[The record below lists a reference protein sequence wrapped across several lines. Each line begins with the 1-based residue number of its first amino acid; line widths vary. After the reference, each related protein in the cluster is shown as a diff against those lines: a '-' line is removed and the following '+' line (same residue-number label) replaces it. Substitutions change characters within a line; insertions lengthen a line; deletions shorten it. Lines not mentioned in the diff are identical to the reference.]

1 MDTNT
6 IMDYMRKQ
14 LSQICNEKNNRNRQE
29 VVTETLQKL
38 DNLLSDLE
46 EDVILSYYQFC
57 VIKQKKKL
65 SK

>member
-1 MDTNT
+1 MNTNT

-46 EDVILSYYQFC
+46 DATFIRGQENIQESLNY
-57 VIKQKKKL
+57 
-65 SK
+65 

>member
-1 MDTNT
+1 MNTNT

-46 EDVILSYYQFC
+46 DSTFIRGQENIQESINY
-57 VIKQKKKL
+57 
-65 SK
+65 

>member
-1 MDTNT
+1 MNTNT

-46 EDVILSYYQFC
+46 EDSFINGQNNILRKVWSA
-57 VIKQKKKL
+57 
-65 SK
+65 

>member
-1 MDTNT
+1 
-6 IMDYMRKQ
+6 MDYMRKQ

-46 EDVILSYYQFC
+46 DATFIRGQENIQESLNY
-57 VIKQKKKL
+57 
-65 SK
+65 